1 MNTGTTPLVGAT
13 VSLWSTGAT
22 AAQVAGSASVTTN
35 ASGAF
40 SIHYTCPT
48 SGTLMYVVATGG
60 HVGSGA
66 ANANISL
73 TSALGACG
81 GLPTS
86 AGITVNELTTAA
98 SAYALSGFA
107 SAATAPATVKF
118 QGKSPGLD
126 QAFNTLSNLTNTGT
140 GAFETT
146 APETNKTFVQQTL
159 DTVANAL
166 AACNASTGACTE
178 LYTCATPGAT
188 YVGTGQACM
197 TTGSPTLATDT
208 LSAALDITQN
218 AGTVSTSGIYDL
230 GTTTKPFSTVLT
242 GSPNDWTLP
251 LVYPFTNYG
260 PLAIDAAGH
269 VWVLTQD
276 PTAPLNTT
284 VVVAELD
291 ANFNVLSTGAHY
303 DNGGGMTTFDNTD
316 VTNLAIDS
324 GGNVWV
330 GGGPNSPKIVELN
343 SSGGAVSGS
352 TGYFAGNGPD
362 GTAGVAIDA
371 AGDAWF
377 ASGST
382 NSSVFELGPTG
393 SFSEGNNGITAS
405 VCPCSGIVPD
415 PNGNVWIIGG
425 NDNQL
430 AEITGG
436 TQATAVSPPGIGVNA
451 TFYSIAAD
459 ASGNFWMADQHN
471 HGIWEYT
478 PSSTTWSAAPVN
490 YASHS
495 NIAALNNPSHPKGIA
510 IDGAGHIWVANQST
524 VSSSTPASSLTEF
537 TADGSTN
544 LSPADG
550 FGSGAISGAYSVAI
564 DGSGNVWVADG
575 GTTITQFVGAAAPT
589 KNPIVTAVT
598 TGFTP

>member
-1 MNTGTTPLVGAT
+1 
-13 VSLWSTGAT
+13 
-22 AAQVAGSASVTTN
+22 
-35 ASGAF
+35 
-40 SIHYTCPT
+40 
-48 SGTLMYVVATGG
+48 MYVVATGG

-86 AGITVNELTTAA
+86 IIVNELTTVA

-107 SAATAPATVKF
+107 SPAAAPATVKF

-140 GAFETT
+140 GAFETS

-166 AACNASTGACTE
+166 AACNESVAGACTE
-178 LYTCATPGAT
+178 LYTCATPGAQPPASS
-188 YVGTGQACM
+188 GQACT
-197 TTGSPTLATDT
+197 TTGSPILAADT

-230 GTTTKPFSTVLT
+230 GTTTKPFSTVLA

-251 LVYPFTNYG
+251 LVYSFRNYG
-260 PLAIDAAGH
+260 PLAIDGSGH
-269 VWVLTQD
+269 IWVLTQD

-284 VVVAELD
+284 VVVAKLD
-291 ANFNVLSTGAHY
+291 ANFNLLSTGAHY
-303 DNGGGMTTFDNTD
+303 DNGGGLVTYDNSD
-316 VTNLAIDS
+316 VTNLAIDAS
-324 GGNVWV
+324 GNVWI
-330 GGGPNSPKIVELN
+330 GGGPNSDKIVELD
-343 SSGGAVSGS
+343 SSGVAISPS
-352 TGYFAGNGPD
+352 TGYAAGSGPG
-362 GTAGVAIDA
+362 GTAGVTIDS

-377 ASGST
+377 AGGNTGTVFEMSPGPNSTLQGTSSGWAASACPCAGVALGALGSVWVVGSADQYLQQISASGSAGT
-382 NSSVFELGPTG
+382 AIHPPG
-393 SFSEGNNGITAS
+393 SEGFA
-405 VCPCSGIVPD
+405 
-415 PNGNVWIIGG
+415 
-425 NDNQL
+425 
-430 AEITGG
+430 
-436 TQATAVSPPGIGVNA
+436 A

-459 ASGNFWMADQHN
+459 AAGDLWMADQHN

-478 PSSTTWSAAPVN
+478 PSNTTWSTAPVN
-490 YASHS
+490 YGAYS
-495 NIAALNNPSHPKGIA
+495 NIAALNNASHPKGLA
-510 IDGAGHIWVANQST
+510 IDGAGHIWVANQGVPPQNSN
-524 VSSSTPASSLTEF
+524 TPAASSLTEF
-537 TADGSTN
+537 TADGSSN

-575 GTTITQFVGAAAPT
+575 GSTIIQFVGAAAPT